1 MRKHYEL
8 IAEVACKLAKKTVQ
22 VRFKHNKGLFGLCRA
37 DSSGMVTVDIEPELQ
52 NHEKKFLEIFLHE
65 IAHARFDNFQ
75 PMSFEISDSI
85 PVQETSQFN
94 FQENRAETQAKV
106 WLWYAETH
114 RDNNL
119 DYLTGCLYSLLEL

>member
-1 MRKHYEL
+1 MKEYYEL

-22 VRFKHNKGLFGLCRA
+22 VRFIHNKGFYGLCRA

-52 NHEKKFLEIFLHE
+52 NYEKKFLEIFLHE

-85 PVQETSQFN
+85 PVQETPQFN
-94 FQENRAETQAKV
+94 FQELRAETQAKV

-119 DYLTGCLYSLLEL
+119 NYLAGCLYSLLEL